1 MIPIIDLA
9 PFEKERVVCAILAA
23 IKYEIPTNIVLAI
36 AEKEAGTPGL
46 WVKNKNGSYDVGAMQ
61 LNTTYLQD
69 LAKFGISPDDVAQ
82 AGCYAYDLAAWRI
95 RGHLQHDKQDLWT
108 RAANYHSK
116 TPKYNRI
123 YREDLIK
130 KATKWKNWLNH
141 YVLTYSVT
149 TPQLSKVF
157 LKSVVRADSIDVI
170 KIESSQYQ
178 PKPKPNVANSSSNK
192 SAAYALASVFRPEQ
206 VSEYQ

>member
-1 MIPIIDLA
+1 MIPLTDLA
-9 PFEKERVVCAILAA
+9 PLEKERVVCAIIAS

-61 LNTTYLQD
+61 FNTTYLQD

-130 KATKWKNWLNH
+130 KASQWKNWLNH

-149 TPQLSKVF
+149 KPELSKV
-157 LKSVVRADSIDVI
+157 LVKSVVSADVMEVI
-170 KIESSQYQ
+170 EIESSQYQ
-178 PKPKPNVANSSSNK
+178 PKVTNSSLNK
-192 SAAYALASVFRPEQ
+192 SAAYALASVLRPEQ
-206 VSEYQ
+206 LSEYQ

>member
-1 MIPIIDLA
+1 MMPLDDLTPI
-9 PFEKERVVCAILAA
+9 EKERVVCAIMAA

-69 LAKFGISPDDVAQ
+69 LAKYGISPNDVALP
-82 AGCYAYDLAAWRI
+82 GCYAYDLAAWRI

-141 YVLTYSVT
+141 HFLTYSVT
-149 TPQLSKVF
+149 KPELSKV
-157 LKSVVRADSIDVI
+157 LVKSVVRTDSGDAIE
-170 KIESSQYQ
+170 IESSHD
-178 PKPKPNVANSSSNK
+178 KPQPNVRNLSLNK
-192 SAAYALASVFRPEQ
+192 SAAYALASVFSPNQISR
-206 VSEYQ
+206 YQ